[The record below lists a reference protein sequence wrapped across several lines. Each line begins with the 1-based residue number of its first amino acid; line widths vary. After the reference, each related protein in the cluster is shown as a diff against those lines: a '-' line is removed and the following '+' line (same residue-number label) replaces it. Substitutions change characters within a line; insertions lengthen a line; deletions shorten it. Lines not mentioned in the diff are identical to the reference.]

1 MRELRCNKEI
11 AKNGGVPTR
20 IRTGSKVSGFI
31 RKKKW
36 PFCWDS
42 IGKSE
47 KKGAEN
53 EPAAG
58 VLFCAPQATILRNR
72 GPKNRDPSE
81 KCNHFGVRLEQI
93 GMGF

>member
-1 MRELRCNKEI
+1 MPVAHTEGE
-11 AKNGGVPTR
+11 KNGVAC
-20 IRTGSKVSGFI
+20 
-31 RKKKW
+31 
-36 PFCWDS
+36 FC

-58 VLFCAPQATILRNR
+58 VLFCAPQAKILRNR